1 MEEKKY
7 LKWYN
12 KVGYGSGD
20 LAANCIY
27 GLLTS
32 FVMIYLTD
40 TVGLN
45 AGIIGTLIM
54 FSKFTDGITD
64 VFFGTLIDKTHTK
77 LGKARP
83 WMLWSQ
89 IGNCILLVAVF
100 AIPQSLGET
109 AKYAYFFI
117 AYTLLNAVFYTANNI
132 AYASLTSL
140 ITRNGNERVQMG
152 SIRFMFSLATNLT
165 VASITV
171 GLVQNFGGGVAGWR
185 TVAILYAVI
194 ALVVNTISVFSVKE
208 LPPEKLSG
216 GGMEEADSAPQ
227 EKISFME
234 SFKLLVANKYFL
246 MIAGFYILMYVQ
258 TGIAGIGIY
267 YMTYVIGNPAM
278 LGTFS
283 MAQMLPMVIG
293 LAFTPALVKK
303 FKGMYKVNLYGY
315 VLAVLFK
322 FGFIIGGYTGNIP
335 MMLAFSAISGLCTSP
350 VTGDINALISAA
362 SEYTVRTKGKHIEGA
377 MFSCSSLGIK
387 LGSGVGSAIS
397 GWLLA
402 ASGYVANAAQQP
414 ASAIN
419 MLNFMYLWFPMISV
433 ALIAVIMY
441 FLKVEKA
448 NADWDAQHQGSGI

>member
-1 MEEKKY
+1 MEDKRY

-32 FVMIYLTD
+32 FVLIYLTD
-40 TVGLN
+40 TVGLD
-45 AGIIGTLIM
+45 AGIVGTLIM
-54 FSKFTDGITD
+54 FSKFADGITD
-64 VFFGTLIDKTHTK
+64 VFFGNLIDKTHSK

-89 IGNCILLVAVF
+89 LGNCILLVAVF
-100 AIPQSLGET
+100 AIPESLGDT

-140 ITRNGNERVQMG
+140 ITKNGNERVQMG
-152 SIRFMFSLATNLT
+152 SIRFMFSLATNLI
-165 VASITV
+165 VASVTV
-171 GLVQNFGGGVAGWR
+171 GLVTKFGGGAAGWR
-185 TVAILYAVI
+185 TVAFIYAVI
-194 ALVVNTISVFSVKE
+194 ALIVNTISVFSVKE
-208 LPPEKLSG
+208 LS
-216 GGMEEADSAPQ
+216 EEELTAGADATEEEAPQ
-227 EKISFME
+227 EKISFGE
-234 SFKLLVANKYFL
+234 TFKLLIANKYFL
-246 MIAGFYILMYVQ
+246 MIAAFYILMYIQ

-315 VLAVLFK
+315 IMAVVFRI
-322 FGFIIGGYTGNIP
+322 GFIIGGYLGIIP
-335 MMLAFSAISGLCTSP
+335 LMLVSSALAGLCTSP
-350 VTGDINALISAA
+350 VTGDINAVISAA
-362 SEYTVRTKGKHIEGA
+362 SDYTVRTKGKHIEGA

-387 LGSGVGSAIS
+387 VGGGLGSAIS
-397 GWLLA
+397 GMLLA
-402 ASGYVANAAQQP
+402 ASGYVANAPQQS
-414 ASAIN
+414 ASTLN
-419 MLNFMYLWFPMISV
+419 MLNFMYLWFPMISII
-433 ALIAVIMY
+433 LISVIMY

-448 NADWDAQHQGSGI
+448 NADWDAAHGVK